1 MFPCYTFGSK
11 LSNMSVIYLVLIL
24 ADAQAI
30 RSIRLIDEDDSWLN
44 HDDPPHSYATNMWW
58 RLANYTVKTSD
69 MNVLLLVILVV
80 LMFQIMM
87 WMDI

>member
-1 MFPCYTFGSK
+1 
-11 LSNMSVIYLVLIL
+11 MSVIYLVLIL

-69 MNVLLLVILVV
+69 MKGNCYVR
-80 LMFQIMM
+80 
-87 WMDI
+87 